1 MVNPVLE
8 ILHIVPK
15 FGLRQIIARGGSL
28 DVELLKLGEV
38 AIEFALVVTPLI
50 AGVCS
55 NPTPKLFGECVI
67 PIPRFCA
74 LERGLTLK
82 SALVS
87 CNGTKLTRRCR
98 SG

>member
-15 FGLRQIIARGGSL
+15 FALGQIIARGGSL

-55 NPTPKLFGECVI
+55 NPTPKLFGERVV
-67 PIPRFCA
+67 PIAWPP
-74 LERGLTLK
+74 
-82 SALVS
+82 
-87 CNGTKLTRRCR
+87 
-98 SG
+98 SGIFSRLGEFDCDY